1 MTKERLNFLSVTL
14 FPDFE
19 KLWEKNGSFNP
30 FCQFAQRKYFPGL
43 RENLKVVL
51 LFCLKSSFSFDF
63 LKRTKKKL
71 NYIFNCFVVNL
82 LMKLKSTLSKYENN
96 LCQYFL

>member
-1 MTKERLNFLSVTL
+1 MVLLIPFLSVCT
-14 FPDFE
+14 E
-19 KLWEKNGSFNP
+19 KVFS
-30 FCQFAQRKYFPGL
+30 RST

-51 LFCLKSSFSFDF
+51 LFCLKCSFSFDF